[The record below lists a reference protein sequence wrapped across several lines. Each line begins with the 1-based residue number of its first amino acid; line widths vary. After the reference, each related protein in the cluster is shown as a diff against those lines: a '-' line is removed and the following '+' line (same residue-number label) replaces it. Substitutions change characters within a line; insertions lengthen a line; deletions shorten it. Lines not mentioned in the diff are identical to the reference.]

1 MTYVVSAFR
10 RTVTSFLVLSAFA
23 MVSAQQLT
31 CAAADLHSEIDYV
44 EFPVRVTD
52 QRGNAVSGLSQ
63 SDFQIFEDGKPQTI
77 ATFAM
82 VEAGTPSI
90 SRLPQTPVTRAAD
103 LAQTKGQ
110 VYLFVLDDYHIL
122 PDETPRARDIVAGF
136 IRTRLTDDD
145 EAAVVIVSGGGQDF
159 TNDRDALLTA
169 VDRVRGRMQ
178 KVTPAEAQINARATL
193 KAIQDMSGWLADARG
208 RRKILF
214 LVSDDV
220 GCVWGPDRV
229 SPCGFSLSDALKSA
243 QRADVSI
250 YPLCELAWT
259 CRTRLDP
266 QSALSVLATETG
278 GFVISNTNNFDGA
291 FDRVLRENGRT
302 NTWLATIRPT

>member
-1 MTYVVSAFR
+1 
-10 RTVTSFLVLSAFA
+10 
-23 MVSAQQLT
+23 
-31 CAAADLHSEIDYV
+31 
-44 EFPVRVTD
+44 
-52 QRGNAVSGLSQ
+52 
-63 SDFQIFEDGKPQTI
+63 
-77 ATFAM
+77 
-82 VEAGTPSI
+82 
-90 SRLPQTPVTRAAD
+90 VTRAAD

-110 VYLFVLDDYHIL
+110 IYLFVLDDYHIL

-159 TNDRDALLTA
+159 TNDREALLAA
-169 VDRVRGRMQ
+169 VERIRGRMLSVAPSEP
-178 KVTPAEAQINARATL
+178 KAHLPTLAETPAEAQIHARATL
-193 KAIQDMSGWLADARG
+193 KAIQDASGWLADARG

-250 YPLCELAWT
+250 YPLYT
-259 CRTRLDP
+259 HGLDVP
-266 QSALSVLATETG
+266 DCLKAQFAGGLPSNCGPASVSARARGPRSALSVLATETG
-278 GFVISNTNNFDGA
+278 GFMINDTNNFDGA
-291 FDRVLRENGRT
+291 FDRVLRENALYYLVGYYSTNVSHDGKFRKNELRLTRKDLRVQYRT
-302 NTWLATIRPT
+302 GYTAPRIQ